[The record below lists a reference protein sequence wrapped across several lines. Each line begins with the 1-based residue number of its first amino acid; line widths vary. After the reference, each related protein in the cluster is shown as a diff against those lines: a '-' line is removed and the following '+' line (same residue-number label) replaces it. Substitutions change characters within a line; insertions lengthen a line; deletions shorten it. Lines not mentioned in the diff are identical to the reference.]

1 MNIHVLFSCSIFAAS
16 TSQEA
21 ETDPYQ
27 SGADLAPC
35 ANEDSKDPAAED
47 EDLEVLS
54 FVPAPKSKV
63 HELQMELINLQR
75 EISKR
80 LSKGF

>member
-1 MNIHVLFSCSIFAAS
+1 MSCFSCPIFAAS
-16 TSQEA
+16 TNQEA

-35 ANEDSKDPAAED
+35 EDSNKSAAED
-47 EDLEVLS
+47 EDLEVMS
-54 FVPAPKSKV
+54 FVPAPKSNSKV

-75 EISKR
+75 EISRR